1 LVEPTS
7 HGFAGW
13 FNERGQKRL
22 FAAGRCG
29 RSNAMR
35 NEFLRMER
43 QCLELAEGTTSSEAR
58 AALEAMA
65 ADFRSR
71 ADSQPTPSRTWWWLR
86 IPERRQTS
94 AVILA
99 ALAIYAIYLPTAL
112 MLSKPVPIGP
122 PGAVLRLAKCSKG
135 EGFLYFCPAYSLRD
149 MEDDV
154 PTAQRSPVLVYE
166 DDKPLGPGHSRHHD
180 VQWIG
185 LGRYSHWKNL
195 GLLIST
201 SDNSDPNTN
210 GRNYWAVLPK

>member
-1 LVEPTS
+1 L
-7 HGFAGW
+7 
-13 FNERGQKRL
+13 NEARQKRL

-29 RSNAMR
+29 GTSNAMR
-35 NEFLRMER
+35 NELLRMER
-43 QCLELAEGTTSSEAR
+43 QCLELAEGTTSTEAR

-71 ADSQPTPSRTWWWLR
+71 AAASEPTPGRMWRWPR
-86 IPERRQTS
+86 IPERRRTS

-112 MLSKPVPIGP
+112 MLSRPVPIGP
-122 PGAVLRLAKCSKG
+122 PGAILHLANCSKG

-154 PTAQRSPVLVYE
+154 PAAQRSPVLVYE
-166 DDKPLGPGHSRHHD
+166 NDKPLGPGHSLHHD

-210 GRNYWAVLPK
+210 GRDYWAVLPK